1 MCPFFTPL
9 LPPPPGMVAPLLQ
22 APNRQRVCHQLPD
35 PPGAAHRERHQE
47 KVCCQPPPG
56 SPRAP
61 PPRPLTGS
69 GTSFKL
75 NSVFVVGV
83 LPYLYS
89 RHQELGAAVAA
100 AAEDDVE
107 VVALATLDSS
117 ESHVAKPAA
126 TGRQDASRSQLV
138 LGQSSAAMG
147 AWAAGKLL
155 STYVLADCGTHR
167 DPIPPPPPPT
177 ARTLQCGTHSGWPGP
192 RRALH
197 HPVAP
202 TPLLCSLLYALQ
214 LAVTWRLH
222 SVSHRT

>member
-1 MCPFFTPL
+1 MMCPFFTPL

-61 PPRPLTGS
+61 PPGPSLAVAH

-126 TGRQDASRSQLV
+126 SGRQDASRSQLL

-147 AWAAGKLL
+147 AWAAGKLNL
-155 STYVLADCGTHR
+155 KYLRPGRLWH
-167 DPIPPPPPPT
+167 PP
-177 ARTLQCGTHSGWPGP
+177 
-192 RRALH
+192 
-197 HPVAP
+197 
-202 TPLLCSLLYALQ
+202 
-214 LAVTWRLH
+214 
-222 SVSHRT
+222 

>member
-1 MCPFFTPL
+1 MY
-9 LPPPPGMVAPLLQ
+9 
-22 APNRQRVCHQLPD
+22 H
-35 PPGAAHRERHQE
+35 
-47 KVCCQPPPG
+47 
-56 SPRAP
+56 
-61 PPRPLTGS
+61 
-69 GTSFKL
+69 
-75 NSVFVVGV
+75 
-83 LPYLYS
+83 

-167 DPIPPPPPPT
+167 DPIPPPPRLPLYGRCSAAPTQAGPGGPPAGTASASPSGTHPT
-177 ARTLQCGTHSGWPGP
+177 ALFSAVRTAA
-192 RRALH
+192 RRHLAASLRI
-197 HPVAP
+197 
-202 TPLLCSLLYALQ
+202 TPHLNDTLGATLGQ
-214 LAVTWRLH
+214 LVDAVSARGGSESAGCQWAVFVPYNL
-222 SVSHRT
+222 